1 MTLISPIKLN
11 IADKLEKD
19 KEFRKHFFRVQAQDR
34 IAMNIKK
41 LRKERKKTQADVA
54 KESNMKQSAVSR
66 IEQADYSGWSMNTL
80 FRVADVL
87 DARLRVSFEPMEDVV
102 DWYRKKEEVATIDG
116 NQFANIHIAD
126 GTNGTQARKEDS
138 LEAVPAPL
146 GVTRFRDIVYNQIDA
161 PNETYRKVLQYQP

>member
-1 MTLISPIKLN
+1 MGLISPIKLN

-41 LRKERKKTQADVA
+41 LRKERNKTQIDFA
-54 KESNMKQSAVSR
+54 KEANMKQSAVSR

-87 DARLRVSFEPMEDVV
+87 DARLRVSFEPVEDVI
-102 DWYRKKEEVATIDG
+102 DWYRKKEEEAIDDD
-116 NQFANIHIAD
+116 QFMKIYTPDIPKDYNKTVDYPLMQLPPRRMDINPQLY
-126 GTNGTQARKEDS
+126 GQAR
-138 LEAVPAPL
+138 P
-146 GVTRFRDIVYNQIDA
+146 
-161 PNETYRKVLQYQP
+161 